1 MTFLLIAFCAFL
13 TLAAP
18 AFADQVYTV
27 NGKDSFAAAAH
38 NLRGDVVYT
47 GTERLSSA
55 RHGDQTRY
63 SVSVDYARMDQ
74 GAKAQAHA
82 SFVAVVTP
90 SGEQH
95 DEVNGDPDYVAVLN
109 QPFSIQLD
117 LPTLRDLAQL
127 DGPVPFTFV
136 LPLTG
141 APLSGTLRR
150 SGDGYVGGTRVL
162 GVIFDAE
169 GPVHGPLGRVGL
181 ALDGRIHMHGTAYYG
196 YDDALLRALDT
207 RLSISGKIA
216 GSKDSGPVTI
226 VYRRTIRATAS
237 DLAKRGAR

>member
-1 MTFLLIAFCAFL
+1 VTFLFIALCAFL
-13 TLAAP
+13 CLTVP
-18 AFADQVYTV
+18 AFADQIYTV
-27 NGKDSFAAAAH
+27 NGKDSFTAAAH

-47 GTERLSSA
+47 GTERLTST
-55 RHGDQTRY
+55 RQGDATRFA
-63 SVSVDYARMDQ
+63 VSVQYARTDQ

-82 SFVAVVTP
+82 SFVSIVTP

-117 LPTLRDLAQL
+117 LPTLRDIARL

-150 SGDGYVGGTRVL
+150 SGDAYVGGNRVL

-207 RLSISGKIA
+207 RLSISGKVV

-226 VYRRTIRATAS
+226 VYRRTIRASAPGVT
-237 DLAKRGAR
+237 KRAAR